1 MSVRRSPLVLTLG
14 TLVVVFAAI
23 NFLSFISNLS
33 ARPACHA
40 DRIESPTQMDVEVI
54 HIDRKVRVG
63 DDVDVERELRRAERE
78 LRRASSELERAD
90 AELAKLDMDKLRRG
104 LEKAQRVL
112 CSEELARLRDEVA
125 AARTEGATG
134 RRALDVVHVEPGMLH
149 LQLAPLAP
157 SIN

>member
-14 TLVVVFAAI
+14 TLVVVFTAI
-23 NFLSFISNLS
+23 NFLVFIGHLS

-54 HIDRKVRVG
+54 RIDREVSVG
-63 DDVDVERELRRAERE
+63 DEVDVERELRRAERE
-78 LRRASSELERAD
+78 LRRAAAELERAD
-90 AELAKLDMDKLRRG
+90 AELAKLDTDKLRRG
-104 LEKAQRVL
+104 LEKARRVL
-112 CSEELARLRDEVA
+112 CSEELARLREQMQ
-125 AARTEGATG
+125 AARAENEDG

-149 LQLAPLAP
+149 LQLAPLAS